1 MKEKF
6 VKEDSL
12 LNFIVIEILGVEK
25 IFKGK
30 YNSNFEFWN

>member
-1 MKEKF
+1 MKKKF

-25 IFKGK
+25 IFEGK
-30 YNSNFEFWN
+30 YNSNFEVWN